1 MSREENLSMGQL
13 EDLFSLLRAV
23 VLGRPHSTIA
33 RTHVE
38 PGFIVSTTDTHD
50 CGPETAILHDGG
62 TCPVA
67 RYPTKEKALAGHR
80 YYVEELKVGRREF
93 TKLGYGTSVEPEE
106 EVVKPCPRLLEKDKI
121 GEV

>member
-1 MSREENLSMGQL
+1 MSREENLSMGEL
-13 EDLFSLLRAV
+13 RDLLSLVGATLC
-23 VLGRPHSTIA
+23 GRPPVIA
-33 RTHVE
+33 RTYVE
-38 PGFIVSTTDTHD
+38 PGFIVSTADTHD